1 MDVTAQK
8 IQRTLSASNVQNS
21 NANVNE
27 KSYSGKRF
35 TVASTVLKSYA
46 LSQVV
51 SEEFVK
57 ANDENYIYIHDLD
70 NLAIGN
76 HNCLVADVD
85 RLFKN
90 GFKQRNGDCRP
101 PKSISSAMQL
111 LQVIFQSQSNE
122 QFGGV
127 AANHVDFT
135 LAPYVQMSY
144 EKHLSVAK
152 EYGIADADKYAM
164 ERTIVETK
172 QAAES
177 FYHNLNTV
185 HTRSGDQLAF
195 TSINF
200 GRDTSWQG
208 RLVTKSLLEA
218 SIDGIGRYHTTSIF
232 PISIFQYKKGINDV
246 PGTPNYDLKQ
256 LAIKSLCKRIYPNF
270 ANCDWTEA
278 HEDPDDIRTMFCTMG
293 CRTMLGPDRFSDG
306 KAIRDGR
313 GNVSPVTVVLPKI
326 AMESDSIDAFFIK
339 LDNIIDVAVRCMV
352 ERFKYI
358 TSQSK
363 ESAPFMYG
371 NQSILGF
378 DGENIA
384 SALKHGT
391 HAIGFIGLSETL
403 TKLVG
408 KNHVDS
414 EARKLGLQI
423 VERINIRA
431 KEYSEKYNLNFSC
444 YATPAESCCYT
455 IMQKLKKEYGSA
467 NGIFDHDYL
476 TNSFHIPVY
485 QNIDLVEKIKI
496 ESEFTKYATGGTI
509 TYVELDG
516 IPEQNPEA
524 VEAIIDYAMMM
535 NIPYFA
541 INFPINTCEE
551 CGHSDNTMLYKCP
564 KCGSDKIQHLA
575 RVTGYLSTD
584 VKNMNIGKQS
594 EVRERSKHISLDE
607 EMEL

>member
-1 MDVTAQK
+1 MELNLQK
-8 IQRTLSASNVQNS
+8 IQRTLSATNVQNS

-27 KSYSGKRF
+27 KSFSGKRF
-35 TVASTVLKSYA
+35 TVAGTVLKSYA
-46 LSQVV
+46 LESVV
-51 SEEFVK
+51 SSEFVK
-57 ANDENYIYIHDLD
+57 ANDENWIYIHDLD

-85 RLFKN
+85 RLLKN

-101 PKSISSAMQL
+101 PKSISSALQL

-135 LAPYVQMSY
+135 MAPYVQMSY
-144 EKHLSVAK
+144 EKHLKTAR
-152 EYGIADADKYAM
+152 EYEIKDAEKYAM
-164 ERTIVETK
+164 ERTVNETK

-195 TSINF
+195 TSINL

-208 RLVTKSLLEA
+208 RLVTRALLEA

-232 PISIFQYKKGINDV
+232 PIAIFQYKKGVNDA
-246 PGTPNYDLKQ
+246 PGTPNYDLKK

-270 ANCDWTEA
+270 VNCDWSEA
-278 HEDPDDIRTMFCTMG
+278 NEDPNDIRTMFCTMG
-293 CRTMLGPDRFSDG
+293 CRTMLGTDRFSGG

-313 GNVSPVTVVLPKI
+313 GNISPVTMVLPKI
-326 AMESDSIDAFFIK
+326 AMESKSIDEFFIK
-339 LDNIIDVAVRCMV
+339 LDYVIDLTVRCLV

-358 TSQSK
+358 CSQSK
-363 ESAPFMYG
+363 DSAPFMYG
-371 NQSILGF
+371 NGSVYGF
-378 DGENIA
+378 DEGQDIYDT
-384 SALKHGT
+384 LKHGT

-403 TKLVG
+403 IKLTG
-408 KNHVDS
+408 KNHVDPES
-414 EARKLGLQI
+414 RKLGLQI
-423 VERINIRA
+423 VERIANKA
-431 KEYSEKYNLNFSC
+431 KSYSEKYNLNFSA
-444 YATPAESCCYT
+444 YATPAESCCFT

-467 NGIFDHDYL
+467 NGIFDHEYL
-476 TNSFHIPVY
+476 TNSFHVPVY
-485 QNIDLVEKIKI
+485 EEINILDKIDI

-516 IPEQNPEA
+516 IPSYNEEA
-524 VEAIIDYAMMM
+524 VETLIDYAMGK

-541 INFPINTCEE
+541 INFPINTCQD
-551 CGHSDNTMLYKCP
+551 CGFSDNIMKDDCP
-564 KCGSDKIQHLA
+564 KCGSKNIQHLA

-584 VKNMNIGKQS
+584 VKNMNIGKQE
-594 EVRERSKHISLDE
+594 EVRDRVKHLSL
-607 EMEL
+607 

>member
-1 MDVTAQK
+1 M
-8 IQRTLSASNVQNS
+8 
-21 NANVNE
+21 
-27 KSYSGKRF
+27 
-35 TVASTVLKSYA
+35 
-46 LSQVV
+46 
-51 SEEFVK
+51 
-57 ANDENYIYIHDLD
+57 
-70 NLAIGN
+70 AIGN

-85 RLFKN
+85 RLLKN

-101 PKSISSAMQL
+101 PKSISSALQL

-144 EKHLSVAK
+144 DKHLKIAQ
-152 EYGIADADKYAM
+152 EYGIEDAEKYAKD
-164 ERTIVETK
+164 RTIAETK

-208 RLVTKSLLEA
+208 RLITKSLLEA

-232 PISIFQYKKGINDV
+232 PISIFQHKKGVNDK

-270 ANCDWTEA
+270 ANCVWTEA
-278 HEDPDDIRTMFCTMG
+278 NEDPDDIRTMFCTMG
-293 CRTMLGPDRFSDG
+293 CRTMLGSDRFSDG

-313 GNVSPVTVVLPKI
+313 GNVSPVTMVLPKI
-326 AMESDSIDAFFIK
+326 AMESSSIDEFFIK
-339 LDNIIDVAVRCMV
+339 LDNVIDIAARCMV
-352 ERFKYI
+352 ERFRYI

-363 ESAPFMYG
+363 DSAPFMYG
-371 NQSILGF
+371 NGSCLGF
-378 DGENIA
+378 DGENIYD
-384 SALKHGT
+384 ALKHGT
-391 HAIGFIGLSETL
+391 HALGFIGLSETL
-403 TKLVG
+403 IKLTG
-408 KNHVDS
+408 KNHTDS
-414 EARKLGLQI
+414 ETRKLGLQI
-423 VERINIRA
+423 VERINQQA
-431 KEYSEKYNLNFSC
+431 KKYSEKYNLNFSC
-444 YATPAESCCYT
+444 YATPAESCCHT
-455 IMQKLKKEYGSA
+455 IMTKLKKEYGSA
-467 NGIFDHDYL
+467 NGLFDHDYL

-485 QNIDLVEKIKI
+485 QNIDIFEKIDI

-509 TYVELDG
+509 TYVEVDG
-516 IPEQNPEA
+516 IPDRNPEA
-524 VEAIIDYAMMM
+524 IETLINYAMDH

-541 INFPINTCEE
+541 INFPINTCED
-551 CGHSDNTMLYKCP
+551 CGHSDNTMGSECP
-564 KCGSDKIQHLA
+564 VCGSGNIQHLA

-584 VKNMNIGKQS
+584 VKNMNIGKQE
-594 EVRERSKHISLDE
+594 EVRDRKKHTKIN
-607 EMEL
+607 